1 MDFDQLLIHLHFQRL
16 YDHLKKRP
24 HQQAALARLYF
35 GESYHIAPSSLWKAL
50 NSRGLVRD
58 VDDRQPMLD
67 SLTEDG
73 IAFCK
78 WYSRRMQAEAQE
90 KQWQADPFRP
100 KELPGGLIQH
110 SLFEDQE

>member
-1 MDFDQLLIHLHFQRL
+1 MDFDQLLIQLHYDRL

-58 VDDRQPMLD
+58 VDGRQPMLD

-90 KQWQADPFRP
+90 KQWHADPFRP

-110 SLFEDQE
+110 SLFEDEE